1 MRKAKNSMGRVLF
14 YRDFHGFTGG
24 HLKVWNYFN
33 HTLQSENYQPYISFT
48 PNSLWDSTNP
58 WSLFPEQ
65 VIGENFPRTAGEILN
80 SSQQIIGENSYVAG
94 GEILNSSQRI
104 IGENPPRTAG
114 EILNSSRQVI
124 DENFFGIGGR
134 ILNSSRQAI
143 KDFCNPSGDILF
155 LAGLDWLRLPEEM
168 RRNSPVPI
176 INLIQGFR
184 HADPGHPCYQFLQ
197 YPAIRICVSQEIKA
211 AIAATDQHQ
220 GEIFVIP
227 NGIDLEKI
235 TSPVTDDRSKSL
247 NLRQIKQVTIV
258 GLKQPQLAH
267 ELKSQLQATFPEIQI
282 RMINAFLPR
291 HEFIQ
296 CLRESP
302 ITIFLPSATEG
313 FYLPAL
319 EGMAAG
325 TLVICPDCVG
335 NRSFCLDNWNC
346 WRPEYKLESIFRAVE
361 QALTSDPRQR
371 QEIQHHAQIT
381 VAKHDLIAE
390 RRAFLEILAK
400 ASQLWQEL

>member
-1 MRKAKNSMGRVLF
+1 LNSWQQVMDQHSSHTAGEMLNSWQQVMDQHSSHTAKEML
-14 YRDFHGFTGG
+14 
-24 HLKVWNYFN
+24 NY
-33 HTLQSENYQPYISFT
+33 LQ
-48 PNSLWDSTNP
+48 
-58 WSLFPEQ
+58 Q
-65 VIGENFPRTAGEILN
+65 VIGQHSSHTAGEILN
-80 SSQQIIGENSYVAG
+80 YLQQVIGQHSSH
-94 GEILNSSQRI
+94 
-104 IGENPPRTAG
+104 TAG

-124 DENFFGIGGR
+124 DQHCPHTAGAMF
-134 ILNSSRQAI
+134 NSSQQ
-143 KDFCNPSGDILF
+143 FLQELSNSSGDILF
-155 LAGLDWLRLPEEM
+155 LAGLDWLRLPEDI

-184 HADPGHPCYQFLQ
+184 HANPDHKCYEFLK

-211 AIAATDQHQ
+211 AIETANPP

-227 NGIDLEKI
+227 NGIDLEKFK
-235 TSPVTDDRSKSL
+235 SPVSSDRPH
-247 NLRQIKQVTIV
+247 QVTIV
-258 GLKQPQLAH
+258 GLKQPQLAQQ
-267 ELKSQLQATFPEIQI
+267 LRSQLQTAYPEISIQ
-282 RMINAFLPR
+282 MIDAFLPR

-296 CLRESP
+296 CLQSSQ
-302 ITIFLPSATEG
+302 ITIFLPLDTEG
-313 FYLPAL
+313 FYLPAI

-346 WRPEYKLESIFRAVE
+346 WRPEYKLANIVRAVG
-361 QALTSDPRQR
+361 QALTSDHSQR

-390 RRAFLEILAK
+390 RRAYLEILAK

>member
-1 MRKAKNSMGRVLF
+1 MGRVLF

-33 HTLQSENYQPYISFT
+33 HTLQSKNYQPYISFT
-48 PNSLWDSTNP
+48 PNSVWDSTNP

-65 VIGENFPRTAGEILN
+65 VIIGENFPRNAGEILYSSQQVIGKNSPHSAGEIFN
-80 SSQQIIGENSYVAG
+80 SSQQVIGKNSPHSAR
-94 GEILNSSQRI
+94 EIFNSSEKVIQDSS
-104 IGENPPRTAG
+104 NPA
-114 EILNSSRQVI
+114 
-124 DENFFGIGGR
+124 
-134 ILNSSRQAI
+134 
-143 KDFCNPSGDILF
+143 GDILF
-155 LAGLDWLRLPEEM
+155 LAGLDWLRLPEEI

-184 HADPGHPCYQFLQ
+184 HANPDHSCYQFLQ

-211 AIAATDQHQ
+211 AIEATGQPQ

-227 NGIDLEKI
+227 NGIDLEKF
-235 TSPVTDDRSKSL
+235 TSPTTSDRPKSL
-247 NLRQIKQVTIV
+247 VSNQVTIV

-267 ELKSQLQATFPEIQI
+267 QLKSQLQAAFPETQFQ
-282 RMINAFLPR
+282 MIDAFLPR
-291 HEFIQ
+291 HAFIQ
-296 CLRESP
+296 CLQESP

-346 WRPEYKLESIFRAVE
+346 WRPEYKLENIFQAVE
-361 QALTSDPRQR
+361 QALTSDPSQR

>member
-1 MRKAKNSMGRVLF
+1 MGRVLF

-33 HTLQSENYQPYISFT
+33 HTLKSKDYQPYVSFT
-48 PNSLWDSTNP
+48 PNSLWNSTNP
-58 WSLFPEQ
+58 WSLFPQQ
-65 VIGENFPRTAGEILN
+65 VIIGQDSPRSVGEILAPSQQSN
-80 SSQQIIGENSYVAG
+80 KDSASFPIAQDSLRCSTGEIFTLSQQIVQDLSSFSNF
-94 GEILNSSQRI
+94 NSS
-104 IGENPPRTAG
+104 E
-114 EILNSSRQVI
+114 
-124 DENFFGIGGR
+124 
-134 ILNSSRQAI
+134 
-143 KDFCNPSGDILF
+143 DILF
-155 LAGLDWLRLPEEM
+155 LAGLDWLRLPEKI
-168 RRNSPVPI
+168 RHNSPVPI

-184 HADPGHPCYQFLQ
+184 HANPDHPCYQFLQ

-211 AIAATDQHQ
+211 AIAATDQPK

-227 NGIDLEKI
+227 NGIDLEKFS
-235 TSPVTDDRSKSL
+235 TLAADDRSKSL
-247 NLRQIKQVTIV
+247 NPRQINQMTIV
-258 GLKQPQLAH
+258 GLKQPQLSQQ
-267 ELKSQLQATFPEIQI
+267 LKSQLQEAFPEIQMQI
-282 RMINAFLPR
+282 IDTFLPR

-302 ITIFLPSATEG
+302 ITIFLPLATEG

-346 WRPEYKLESIFRAVE
+346 WRPEYKLGSIFRAVE
-361 QALTSDPRQR
+361 QALTSDLNQR

>member
-1 MRKAKNSMGRVLF
+1 MDRVLF

-58 WSLFPEQ
+58 WSLFPQ
-65 VIGENFPRTAGEILN
+65 QIVRIGKGFLCAAGETFT
-80 SSQQIIGENSYVAG
+80 SSHQVVENLSGCSINQNFDRNGQETITSVQPVIKAPA
-94 GEILNSSQRI
+94 SSSRF
-104 IGENPPRTAG
+104 
-114 EILNSSRQVI
+114 NSSR
-124 DENFFGIGGR
+124 
-134 ILNSSRQAI
+134 
-143 KDFCNPSGDILF
+143 DILF
-155 LAGLDWLRLPEEM
+155 LAGLDWRRLPEEQ

-184 HADPGHPCYQFLQ
+184 HTDPDHPCYEFLQ

-211 AIAATDQHQ
+211 AIEATGRPK

-227 NGIDLEKI
+227 NGIDLEKFM
-235 TSPVTDDRSKSL
+235 SPNPGDRSSVGSQ
-247 NLRQIKQVTIV
+247 NLSNIGLQSRPHKITIV
-258 GLKQPQLAH
+258 ALKQPELARQ
-267 ELKSQLQATFPEIQI
+267 LKSQLQATYPEIQPHI
-282 RMINAFLPR
+282 IDSFLPR
-291 HEFIQ
+291 HEFLQ
-296 CLRESP
+296 CLGTSQ
-302 ITIFLPSATEG
+302 ITIFLPLATEG

-346 WRPEYKLESIFRAVE
+346 WRPEYKLANIFQAVE
-361 QALTSDPRQR
+361 QALTSDPSQR
-371 QEIQHHAQIT
+371 QEIQHHAQLT

>member
-1 MRKAKNSMGRVLF
+1 MGRVLF

-33 HTLQSENYQPYISFT
+33 HTLQSQIYQPYISFT
-48 PNSLWDSTNP
+48 PNSVWDSTNP

-65 VIGENFPRTAGEILN
+65 VVGGNCPRSAGKTLN
-80 SSQQIIGENSYVAG
+80 SSPQG
-94 GEILNSSQRI
+94 
-104 IGENPPRTAG
+104 
-114 EILNSSRQVI
+114 
-124 DENFFGIGGR
+124 
-134 ILNSSRQAI
+134 I
-143 KDFCNPSGDILF
+143 KDFGKNAGDILF
-155 LAGLDWLRLPEEM
+155 LAGLDWLRLPEEI
-168 RRNSPVPI
+168 RRNPPVPI

-184 HADPGHPCYQFLQ
+184 HADLDHTCYQFLQ

-211 AIAATDQHQ
+211 AIEAT
-220 GEIFVIP
+220 GRTKGKIFVIP
-227 NGIDLEKI
+227 NGIDLEKFRPPAI
-235 TSPVTDDRSKSL
+235 SDRPKSL
-247 NLRQIKQVTIV
+247 ASNQVTIV

-267 ELKSQLQATFPEIQI
+267 QLRAQLQTAFPENQFRVIDT
-282 RMINAFLPR
+282 FLPR

-296 CLRESP
+296 CLQESP
-302 ITIFLPSATEG
+302 ITIFLPSVREG

-346 WRPEYKLESIFRAVE
+346 WRPEYKLGEIFQAVE
-361 QALTSDPRQR
+361 KALTSAPSKRQK
-371 QEIQHHAQIT
+371 IQCHAQLT

-390 RRAFLEILAK
+390 RRAYLEILAQ
-400 ASQLWQEL
+400 ASQLWQELWQEL

>member
-1 MRKAKNSMGRVLF
+1 MKSKKSMGRVLF

-33 HTLQSENYQPYISFT
+33 HTLQSKNYQPYISFT
-48 PNSLWDSTNP
+48 PNSVWDSTNP
-58 WSLFPEQ
+58 WSLFPEKVIVGKNPPHSVGEIFNSSHQ
-65 VIGENFPRTAGEILN
+65 VIGESSRHSAREILHSPEKVIQN
-80 SSQQIIGENSYVAG
+80 CS
-94 GEILNSSQRI
+94 
-104 IGENPPRTAG
+104 NPT
-114 EILNSSRQVI
+114 
-124 DENFFGIGGR
+124 
-134 ILNSSRQAI
+134 
-143 KDFCNPSGDILF
+143 GDILF
-155 LAGLDWLRLPEEM
+155 LAGLDWLRLPEKI
-168 RRNSPVPI
+168 RHNSPVPI

-184 HADPGHPCYQFLQ
+184 HANPDHPCYQFLQ

-211 AIAATDQHQ
+211 AIAATDQPK

-227 NGIDLEKI
+227 NGIDLEKFS
-235 TSPVTDDRSKSL
+235 TLAADDRSKSL
-247 NLRQIKQVTIV
+247 NPRQINQMTIV
-258 GLKQPQLAH
+258 GLKQPQLSQQ
-267 ELKSQLQATFPEIQI
+267 LKSQLQEAFPEIQMQI
-282 RMINAFLPR
+282 IDTFLPR

-302 ITIFLPSATEG
+302 ITIFLPLATEG

-346 WRPEYKLESIFRAVE
+346 WRPEYKLGSIFRAVE
-361 QALTSDPRQR
+361 QALTSDLNQR

>member
-1 MRKAKNSMGRVLF
+1 MGRVLF

-33 HTLQSENYQPYISFT
+33 HTLKSEKHQPYISFT
-48 PNSLWDSTNP
+48 SSSLWDSANP
-58 WSLFPEQ
+58 WHLFPQQ
-65 VIGENFPRTAGEILN
+65 VILSHDSPHAAGGIPTSSQQVIKDLSSFPIGNNFPCVADKIIISSQQVIEDLPNLPISQNFPHNAGEIPAPSNN
-80 SSQQIIGENSYVAG
+80 S
-94 GEILNSSQRI
+94 
-104 IGENPPRTAG
+104 
-114 EILNSSRQVI
+114 
-124 DENFFGIGGR
+124 
-134 ILNSSRQAI
+134 
-143 KDFCNPSGDILF
+143 SGDILF
-155 LAGLDWLRLPEEM
+155 LAGLDWLRLPEEK

-184 HADPGHPCYQFLQ
+184 HADPDHPCYGFLQ
-197 YPAIRICVSQEIKA
+197 YPAIRICVSQEIKV
-211 AIAATDQHQ
+211 AIEATGRPQ

-227 NGIDLEKI
+227 NGIDLEKFRYPTPI
-235 TSPVTDDRSKSL
+235 DHLKPVDRP
-247 NLRQIKQVTIV
+247 NQVTIV
-258 GLKQPQLAH
+258 ALKQPQLARQ
-267 ELKSQLQATFPEIQI
+267 LKLQLQTTFPEIQI
-282 RMINAFLPR
+282 KMIDTFLPR

-302 ITIFLPSATEG
+302 ITIFLPLATEG

-346 WRPEYKLESIFRAVE
+346 WRPEYKLANIFQAVE
-361 QALTSDPRQR
+361 QALIADPSQR
-371 QEIQHHAQIT
+371 QEIHSHAQLT

-390 RRAFLEILAK
+390 RQAFLEILAK